1 MKRYLLMPVR
11 TRVFLFDVSGTD
23 SFEISVEFFEQPQQ
37 DNTIKEFDLPGRKPR
52 EPRRSLG
59 RRYLERLRYELM
71 VFEFNVSSIRSSQI
85 SAEFFGQSKQDKCHK
100 GVRSVGG
107 RRTQDRSL
115 LCCLTVSPDLIST
128 ARNSFYF

>member
-1 MKRYLLMPVR
+1 M
-11 TRVFLFDVSGTD
+11 SGTG

-37 DNTIKEFDLPGRKPR
+37 DNTIKEFDLPGRMPR

-71 VFEFNVSSIRSSQI
+71 VFEFNVSSIRSSKI
-85 SAEFFGQSKQDKCHK
+85 SAEFFGQSNQDKCHK

-107 RRTQDRSL
+107 RRSSRQEFAML
-115 LCCLTVSPDLIST
+115 LD
-128 ARNSFYF
+128 SFSSSD